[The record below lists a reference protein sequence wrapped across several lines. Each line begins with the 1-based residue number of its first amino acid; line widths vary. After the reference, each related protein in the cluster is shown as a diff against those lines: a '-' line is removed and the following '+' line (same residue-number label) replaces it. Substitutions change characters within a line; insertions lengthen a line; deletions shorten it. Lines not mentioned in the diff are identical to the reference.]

1 MGTDMLEKNG
11 PMVRLLF
18 TAADAEA
25 LRKSL
30 ADCICYRC
38 KQKYRDHRDADH
50 CFFEYVEDPEPE
62 DAN

>member
-1 MGTDMLEKNG
+1 MLEKHG
-11 PMVRLLF
+11 PIVRLLF

-30 ADCICYRC
+30 ADRICYRC

-50 CFFEYVEDPEPE
+50 FFFEYVEDPEPE